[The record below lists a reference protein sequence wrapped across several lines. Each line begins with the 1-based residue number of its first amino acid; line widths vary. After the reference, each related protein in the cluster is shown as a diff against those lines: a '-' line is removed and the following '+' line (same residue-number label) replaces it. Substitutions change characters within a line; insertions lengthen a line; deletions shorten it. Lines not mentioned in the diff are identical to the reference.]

1 MKQPSNLNSAPTGSM
16 NANHSNRWL
25 IAAAGVVMQLALG
38 AVYAW
43 SVFRIPLTK
52 SYGWTVSQVTLAFEL
67 AILMLG
73 FAAFAGGLWMKR
85 SCPRR
90 VAAIGGLCY
99 GLGLVLAGQV
109 GGRLGLLYLFYGV
122 LGGIGLGLSYIV
134 PVATLIKWFPDKR
147 GMITGL
153 AVAGFGAGALIT
165 APVAERLISW
175 LGVSQT
181 FTILGITYFIAVSG
195 SALFMRNPPDDYR
208 PPGWQPPVSQQ
219 QQRPDYTLGAALKTW
234 QLYGLWAILFLNTS
248 AGITIISQAAPMAQE
263 TTHAS
268 AVAAAG
274 LVGIISIANGAGRFL
289 WAWFSDFVGRRR
301 VFQLMFLAQAI
312 VFFLLSRV
320 HSFGGL
326 VLLAFIVLLCY
337 GGGFGTMPAFAA
349 DFFGAR
355 NVGSIYGLMLTAWG
369 LAGLLGPTLIAHVR
383 QSTGYYTEALDL
395 IAGIMLLSAA
405 LPFLVRPPK
414 PSTHALP
421 GLLPK

>member
-1 MKQPSNLNSAPTGSM
+1 MSTTTP
-16 NANHSNRWL
+16 NRWI
-25 IAAAGVVMQLALG
+25 IAAAGVLMQIALG

-43 SVFRIPLTK
+43 SVFRIPL
-52 SYGWTVSQVTLAFEL
+52 SRNYGWTVSEVTVAFEL
-67 AILMLG
+67 AILVVG
-73 FAAFAGGLWMKR
+73 INAFLGGLWMKR
-85 SCPRR
+85 SGPRPVAL
-90 VAAIGGLCY
+90 VAAVLY
-99 GLGLVLAGQV
+99 GLGTVLAG
-109 GGRLGLLYLFYGV
+109 LSHSLPMLYLTYGV
-122 LGGIGLGLSYIV
+122 IGGAGLGLAYIV
-134 PVATLIKWFPDKR
+134 PVATLIRWFPDKR
-147 GMITGL
+147 GMITGI

-165 APVAERLISW
+165 APIAQRLISW

-181 FTILGITYFIAVSG
+181 LTILGITYFIAVSG
-195 SALFMRNPPDDYR
+195 SALFMRNPPADYR
-208 PPGWQPPVSQQ
+208 PAGWQPPVSEQ

-234 QLYGLWAILFLNTS
+234 QWYGLWAILFLNTS
-248 AGITIISQAAPMAQE
+248 AGISIISQAAPMAQE

-289 WAWFSDFVGRRR
+289 WAWFSDFIGRRR

-326 VLLAFIVLLCY
+326 AILAFIVLLCY
-337 GGGFGTMPAFAA
+337 GGGFGTMPALAA

-369 LAGLLGPTLIAHVR
+369 TAGVLGPTLIAHVR

-395 IAGIMLLSAA
+395 IAGIMLLSTA
-405 LPFLVRPPK
+405 LPFLVRGPK
-414 PSTHALP
+414 ASTHALP
-421 GLLPK
+421 GLLQRHA